1 MDDLNTDI
9 PEDIAQY
16 AKEHNINRWDLR
28 SPIVQRVIRLHMT
41 GRVLPKKETE
51 EPAWWDNGAIE
62 YLANHPLHGVHMDT
76 GDH

>member
-1 MDDLNTDI
+1 MDNLSADI

-16 AKEHNINRWDLR
+16 AREHNMQGRDLR

-41 GRVLPKKETE
+41 GRVKPMPEGT

-62 YLANHPLHGVHMDT
+62 YLANHPIHCAPIAT
-76 GDH
+76 GDQ